1 MRRGVGTLS
10 TFHHKYQ
17 PVVFE
22 NATTTEIRNLV
33 LVDDLTVATS
43 FVYQSW
49 VCSVACEIVNSISEC
64 ILYVGKVLEN
74 LDCNNYLLAFLP
86 LQLEVCCLRV
96 DSKGILL
103 IGWSHAHCVQ
113 ATRNGIVWEACRVST
128 RLISMILQMHGYD
141 SAKRDS
147 GDVGLLPK
155 DIQLYVQKK
164 F

>member
-1 MRRGVGTLS
+1 MRRGVGTLYTS
-10 TFHHKYQ
+10 HHKYQ
-17 PVVFE
+17 PIVFE

-33 LVDDLTVATS
+33 HVDDLTVATS

-64 ILYVGKVLEN
+64 ILYMGKVLEN

-103 IGWSHAHCVQ
+103 IRVVTCTLCSSDEKWHSLGSLSCSH
-113 ATRNGIVWEACRVST
+113 TTN
-128 RLISMILQMHGYD
+128 
-141 SAKRDS
+141 
-147 GDVGLLPK
+147 
-155 DIQLYVQKK
+155 
-164 F
+164 